1 MAKIRRIVDGKVYD
15 TSTATLVALLPC
27 RVGVTDFDWH
37 ETGVYLTR
45 KGAWF
50 LAGRGDANSMWAVQ
64 VDRNSW
70 NGGSGLRVLSAKEAR
85 AWLEGADAQDA
96 LLKHFAI
103 EEG

>member
-1 MAKIRRIVDGKVYD
+1 MAKIRRIVDGKAYD
-15 TSTATLVALLPC
+15 TSTATLVAMLPC

-50 LAGRGDANSMWAVQ
+50 LAGRGGARSMWAVR
-64 VDRNSW
+64 VGTNGW
-70 NGGSGLRVLSAKEAR
+70 GGGSGLRVLTAAEAR
-85 AWLEGADAQDA
+85 AWLEEADAQDA